1 MLRKFALSCV
11 LGIFT
16 FAAGA
21 AQAQDV
27 DAEESIAYRQSLYK
41 LIFWNFGP
49 LAGMARER
57 IPFDRDEFRLRA
69 LRVSNFSRQLDE
81 GYAEGTGSGA
91 PTDAR
96 PEIWTNREDF
106 DAKMADFQRE
116 AHKLYSMSAEAD
128 EAALKQQFSVLGGTC
143 KGCHDSYRKD

>member
-1 MLRKFALSCV
+1 MLRKFALSLV
-11 LGIFT
+11 LIIATVGT
-16 FAAGA
+16 GA

-27 DAEESIAYRQSLYK
+27 DAEDSIAYRQSLYK
-41 LIFWNFGP
+41 LIFWNFGT

-81 GYAEGTGSGA
+81 GFAEGTGSGA

-106 DAKMADFQRE
+106 DAKLADFQRE
-116 AHKLYSMSAEAD
+116 AHKLYTMSADAD
-128 EAALKQQFSVLGGTC
+128 EAALKQQFSAVGGTC
-143 KGCHDSYRKD
+143 KGCHDSYRND